1 MDLRVTGSGLDLRG
15 CSPSWGMGTD
25 EDKAQPW
32 PQGFFK
38 YKTRPGG
45 EEEEPRQKPN
55 CKSWSLRGGLTQLG
69 LQERVFRVGAF
80 EDPVSHELMV
90 EGCGLGL
97 GKTAGTNEQNWDPR
111 MEVDRGD
118 HTQDDQVWDAL
129 GILNASPPTS
139 TFKMQCLTWTLG
151 LPRWH

>member
-1 MDLRVTGSGLDLRG
+1 
-15 CSPSWGMGTD
+15 MGTD

-38 YKTRPGG
+38 YKPDQE

-55 CKSWSLRGGLTQLG
+55 CRAGASGEEDWTQLG
-69 LQERVFRVGAF
+69 LQSECS
-80 EDPVSHELMV
+80 ESEHLKILVSHELMV

-97 GKTAGTNEQNWDPR
+97 EKTAGTNEQNWDPR

-139 TFKMQCLTWTLG
+139 TFKMQQCLTWLG